1 MTLSRRTLLIGGT
14 GLSVLLVSAC
24 TRDTDPPP
32 APTPDAE
39 PGRGRPRAILRS
51 EWATD
56 GFAQGS
62 TSYLPVG
69 ATPEDRVAL
78 ARPVADRLFI
88 AGEATSTTAANTVHG
103 ARAEGERAAAEVL
116 RVAQEGERIV
126 VIGAGVAGAAAAR
139 RLTEA
144 GASVVV
150 IEARGRVGGRVRTIE
165 AEGWPMPVELGAHW
179 VRDVQESS
187 LLEDLVAL
195 GVEIGIADQRSVRGA
210 GGEPIAEATG
220 VDDAVARILA
230 AVSAQTEA
238 SAPDLPLASA
248 LAQLAPLPEGAPPGA
263 LSDRESAA
271 LAVGELGARLGAP
284 ARRLSTRYG
293 ISEQAPG
300 TDNLVLGGYARIVD
314 ELLDGVDVLLSSA
327 ATGVDWGDEGMRVRL
342 ATGESLAADRAVL
355 TVPLG
360 VLQGGGI
367 EFEPPLP
374 LAHRVAIASLGVGRL
389 ETVWLRFDE
398 VTWSDEA
405 ALWALA
411 DPEGTATITHWV
423 NLHAVTGDAV
433 LVGLIAA
440 DRVTPFLRLDDD
452 EAVTECLASL
462 QPFFDAE

>member
-24 TRDTDPPP
+24 TRDPDPPP
-32 APTPDAE
+32 SPTPDAV
-39 PGRGRPRAILRS
+39 PTRGRPRAILRS

-69 ATPEDRVAL
+69 ATPDDRLAL

-88 AGEATSTTAANTVHG
+88 AGEATSANAANTVHG
-103 ARAEGERAAAEVL
+103 ARAEGERAADEVL
-116 RVAQEGERIV
+116 GVAQEGERIIV
-126 VIGAGVAGAAAAR
+126 VGAGVAGAAAAR
-139 RLTEA
+139 RLTDA

-150 IEARGRVGGRVRTIE
+150 IEARGRVGGRVRTID
-165 AEGWPMPVELGAHW
+165 AEGWPIPVELGAQW

-195 GVEIGIADQRSVRGA
+195 GVEIGIADERVVRGA
-210 GGEPIAEATG
+210 DGEPIADVAA

-230 AVSAQTEA
+230 AVSAQAEA
-238 SAPDLPLASA
+238 PAPDLPLSSA
-248 LAQLAPLPEGAPPGA
+248 LARLEALPEDTPPGA
-263 LSDRESAA
+263 LSDRAAAA
-271 LAVGELGARLGAP
+271 LAVSELGARLGAP
-284 ARRLSTRYG
+284 ARRLSARYG
-293 ISEQAPG
+293 IGEQAPG

-327 ATGVDWGDEGMRVRL
+327 LTGVGWSEEGMHVRL
-342 ATGESLAADRAVL
+342 ATGESLAADRVVI

-367 EFEPPLP
+367 EFEPALP
-374 LAHRVAIASLGVGRL
+374 LAHRIAIASLGVGRL

-398 VTWSDEA
+398 ALWSDDA
-405 ALWALA
+405 ALWVLA
-411 DPEGTATITHWV
+411 DPEGASAITHWI
-423 NLHAVTGDAV
+423 NLHAVTGEPV
-433 LVGLIAA
+433 LVGLLAA
-440 DRVTPFLRLDDD
+440 DRVTPFLRLSDDA
-452 EAVTECLASL
+452 AVTECLASL